1 MQGAHDKTT
10 KLERDC
16 QQKGDHAARAEE
28 KAARA
33 EAEGVKLAQQLT
45 GIKVGA
51 QYLKD
56 TLIQYVCCVG
66 NFSF

>member
-1 MQGAHDKTT
+1 MRGAHDKIT

-16 QQKGDHAARAEE
+16 QQTGDHASRVEE

-45 GIKVGA
+45 DVKVGA
-51 QYLKD
+51 QYLKN
-56 TLIQYVCCVG
+56 TSIQCAC
-66 NFSF
+66 